1 MIANDPLQK
10 MSQMMICILRSLEF
24 YLSAKRNEGRAFFH
38 LILLQKSEQ
47 FTLICTLQLY
57 LKYSISSLELYIRFP
72 CFMHHGELPKASAIQ
87 RRQLTISLSYII
99 VPVVASNPN
108 TGMSFRLNTLIWVQS
123 YHLICPQR
131 WDIFQILFL
140 QVKMSAKA
148 GGPMTTTI
156 GIRPVWDWRAALS
169 VAWSTFASCSQT
181 LTTPHV
187 SSNLKATE

>member
-1 MIANDPLQK
+1 MRSCLQF
-10 MSQMMICILRSLEF
+10 CF
-24 YLSAKRNEGRAFFH
+24 
-38 LILLQKSEQ
+38 
-47 FTLICTLQLY
+47 
-57 LKYSISSLELYIRFP
+57 KYSTSSLEHNMRFS

-181 LTTPHV
+181 LTPHV
-187 SSNLKATE
+187 SFNLKAAKQKFRWLSSFWQSALFKFLFNCSFLPAV

>member
-1 MIANDPLQK
+1 MRSCLQF
-10 MSQMMICILRSLEF
+10 CF
-24 YLSAKRNEGRAFFH
+24 
-38 LILLQKSEQ
+38 
-47 FTLICTLQLY
+47 
-57 LKYSISSLELYIRFP
+57 KYSTSSLEHNMRFS

-108 TGMSFRLNTLIWVQS
+108 TGMSFRLNNPTWAEPSHIIRSKRWV
-123 YHLICPQR
+123 I
-131 WDIFQILFL
+131 IQILFL

-148 GGPMTTTI
+148 GGGPMTTTI

-181 LTTPHV
+181 LTPHV
-187 SSNLKATE
+187 SFNLKPAKQKFRWLSSFWQSALLNC